1 MNTKITTLR
10 LPKELADELDA
21 VARADRL
28 PVSELVRAALYRF
41 IAERRTEP
49 DFKERLTEVLE
60 EDRKTLERLA
70 AWGDLFASWGRR
82 RTAPSP
88 RPQLHETQDPD

>member
-1 MNTKITTLR
+1 MNTKVTTLR

-28 PVSELVRAALYRF
+28 PVSELVRAAVYRF
-41 IAERRTEP
+41 IAERRLEP
-49 DFKERLTEVLE
+49 DFKDRLREVVE

-70 AWGDLFASWGRR
+70 A
-82 RTAPSP
+82 
-88 RPQLHETQDPD
+88 

>member
-10 LPKELADELDA
+10 LPKELADELDV
-21 VARADRL
+21 VARIDRL

-41 IAERRTEP
+41 IAERRSEP
-49 DFKERLTEVLE
+49 GFKERLNQVAE

-70 AWGDLFASWGRR
+70 A
-82 RTAPSP
+82 
-88 RPQLHETQDPD
+88 

>member
-1 MNTKITTLR
+1 MNTKVTTLR

-28 PVSELVRAALYRF
+28 PVSELVRAAVYRF
-41 IAERRTEP
+41 IAERRAEP
-49 DFKERLTEVLE
+49 DFKERLKEVVE

-70 AWGDLFASWGRR
+70 A
-82 RTAPSP
+82 
-88 RPQLHETQDPD
+88 

>member
-1 MNTKITTLR
+1 MNTKVTTLG

-28 PVSELVRAALYRF
+28 PVSELVRAAVYRF
-41 IAERRTEP
+41 IAERRAEP
-49 DFKERLTEVLE
+49 DFKERLKEVLE

-70 AWGDLFASWGRR
+70 A
-82 RTAPSP
+82 
-88 RPQLHETQDPD
+88 

>member
-1 MNTKITTLR
+1 MNPKNQMNTKLTSVR
-10 LPKELADELDA
+10 LPKDLADELDA
-21 VARADRL
+21 VARADHL

-49 DFKERLTEVLE
+49 DFKERLKEVLE

-70 AWGDLFASWGRR
+70 
-82 RTAPSP
+82 T
-88 RPQLHETQDPD
+88 

>member
-10 LPKELADELDA
+10 LPKELADELDV
-21 VARADRL
+21 VARIDRL

-41 IAERRTEP
+41 IAERRSEP
-49 DFKERLTEVLE
+49 DFKERLNQVAE

-70 AWGDLFASWGRR
+70 A
-82 RTAPSP
+82 
-88 RPQLHETQDPD
+88 